1 MRILVVEDE
10 PRMAALLAQTLRE
23 EGHLVVAT
31 SDGRDGLE
39 IARSATFD
47 VIVLDVMLPSMD
59 GTTIARKLRE
69 GRNQTP
75 LLMLTGRDAPADV
88 VRGLDSG
95 ADDYLAKPFAIDV
108 FLARIRSVSRRGVI
122 PRPVILKIADLKL
135 DPASHVVTRAE
146 NPSASRRVNTPC
158 SNCCCGTVA
167 ALSAAM
173 RSWNR
178 YGASIATSRS
188 IALKSLCACCVSR
201 STHTNRS

>member
-75 LLMLTGRDAPADV
+75 LLMLTGRDAL
-88 VRGLDSG
+88 R
-95 ADDYLAKPFAIDV
+95 
-108 FLARIRSVSRRGVI
+108 RCRRGRARFRCGRLSGQTLRDRRI
-122 PRPVILKIADLKL
+122 SRANSIGQPPRSHPTTR
-135 DPASHVVTRAE
+135 DPE
-146 NPSASRRVNTPC
+146 NR
-158 SNCCCGTVA
+158 
-167 ALSAAM
+167 
-173 RSWNR
+173 
-178 YGASIATSRS
+178 
-188 IALKSLCACCVSR
+188 
-201 STHTNRS
+201 